1 MKAWKAVFLA
11 GSTFCIVP
19 PSMAAEL
26 TVIAGGGIAGPLKEI
41 VAKFEQATGHKVA
54 VKFGTTPELI
64 RMAAGGQRFDVG
76 VVPVE
81 FTKDDAAR
89 ATFLA
94 PTTRELARV
103 GMGVAVKAGAPR
115 PDIGTVEALKRT
127 LLGAKSIASIPA
139 SAAGGLLER
148 SYERMGIAEA
158 IKAKIKPQPTPADI
172 VKSVAGGETELGI
185 FLTNVLTAP
194 GVDLVGPFPAEV
206 QQELVYTAALAA
218 RAREARAAEQFLAY
232 LRGPEGAAIIQA
244 KGMTPS

>member
-1 MKAWKAVFLA
+1 
-11 GSTFCIVP
+11 
-19 PSMAAEL
+19 MAADLE
-26 TVIAGGGIAGPLKEI
+26 VIAGGGIAGPLKEI

-54 VKFGTTPELI
+54 VTFGTTPELI
-64 RMAAGGQRFDVG
+64 KMAAGGQRFDVG

-103 GMGVAVKAGAPR
+103 GMGVAVKAGAPK

-127 LLGAKSIASIPA
+127 LLAAKSIASIPA

-148 SYERMGIAEA
+148 SYQRMGIADA
-158 IKAKIKPQPTPADI
+158 VKAKIRPQPTPADI
-172 VKSVAGGETELGI
+172 VKSVASGEAELGV

-206 QQELVYTAALAA
+206 QQDLVYTAALSA

-232 LRGPEGAAIIQA
+232 LRGPEGAAIIKA